1 MCSFGEE
8 IRLPLTRQL
17 AGVGASRSGHFPFC
31 AVGPFSFLCLAA
43 FVLRYHSSGA
53 KREAAR
59 NNRKGKIKYFDLN
72 IQFHLALCIELSTV
86 WRCVHEI
93 FKEKRH
99 LLQET
104 LAGWLENQEPE
115 LLSISSLQGC
125 FQN

>member
-1 MCSFGEE
+1 MGRKSGF
-8 IRLPLTRQL
+8 PLL
-17 AGVGASRSGHFPFC
+17 ASLLVWEHPGQAIFHFVLLGRFPFC
-31 AVGPFSFLCLAA
+31 VWLLLFFDTTPL
-43 FVLRYHSSGA
+43 VLKEKLQGITG
-53 KREAAR
+53 RE
-59 NNRKGKIKYFDLN
+59 KIKYFDLN
-72 IQFHLALCIELSTV
+72 IQFHLAIRIELSTV

>member
-1 MCSFGEE
+1 MGRKSGF
-8 IRLPLTRQL
+8 PLL
-17 AGVGASRSGHFPFC
+17 ASLLVWEHPGQAIFHFVLLGHFPFC
-31 AVGPFSFLCLAA
+31 VWLLLFFDN
-43 FVLRYHSSGA
+43 HSSGA